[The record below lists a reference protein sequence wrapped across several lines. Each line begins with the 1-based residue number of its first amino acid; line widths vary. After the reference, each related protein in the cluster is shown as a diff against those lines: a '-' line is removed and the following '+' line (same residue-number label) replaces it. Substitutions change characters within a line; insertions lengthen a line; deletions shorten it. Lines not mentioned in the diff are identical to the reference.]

1 VTGEL
6 GTLGAIARRTGGR
19 VIGDANVRVGRIA
32 AIDDVDED
40 ALTFATDER
49 FLRAAL
55 ASRAAA
61 VLVDATLIDPAQ
73 TYAKPLVVVASSR
86 LALATLLAELE
97 PERPRGPF
105 VHPSAAVDASATIGA
120 GVYIGALVSIGA
132 RARIG
137 AQTVLS
143 AGVVIGTD
151 ASIGASCLLHAHAYV
166 GDRCVLG
173 DRVILGPQ
181 TAIGSDGFGWAFV
194 EGALHKIPQ
203 IGTVELG
210 DDVEIGAN
218 TCVDRAQTG
227 VTSIGSGSKIDNLC
241 QIGHNC
247 RIGKHC
253 AIAAQTGL
261 AGTTVIGDY
270 VQVGGQAGFAGHLT
284 VGTGARVA
292 AGCKVWGDV
301 PAGESVSGEPARKH
315 RDNIR
320 TQAYVNRLPKLYQR
334 VEALESVRAHDHSDE
349 Q

>member
-1 VTGEL
+1 MTGDL
-6 GTLGAIARRTGGR
+6 GTLAAIAERTGGR
-19 VIGDANVRVGRIA
+19 VIGDAGVRVGRLA
-32 AIDDVDED
+32 AIDDVDEG

-49 FLRAAL
+49 FFRTAL
-55 ASRAAA
+55 GSRAGA
-61 VLVDATLIDPAQ
+61 VLVDAQLIDPAQ
-73 TYAKPLVVVASSR
+73 TYAKPLVVVTSAR
-86 LALATLLAELE
+86 LALTTLLAELE
-97 PERPRGPF
+97 APRPRGPF
-105 VHPSAAVDASATIGA
+105 VHPSAAVDASAAIGPD
-120 GVYIGALVSIGA
+120 VYVGALVSIGA
-132 RARIG
+132 RASIG
-137 AQTVLS
+137 ARTVLS
-143 AGVVIGTD
+143 AGAVIGMD
-151 ASIGASCLLHAHAYV
+151 ARIGADCLLHAHAYV
-166 GDRCVLG
+166 ADRCVLG
-173 DRVILGPQ
+173 ERVILGPQ
-181 TAIGSDGFGWAFV
+181 TAIGSDGFGWAFL

-218 TCVDRAQTG
+218 TCIDRAQTG
-227 VTSIGSGSKIDNLC
+227 VTSIGTGSKIDNLC

-247 RIGKHC
+247 RIGMHC
-253 AIAAQTGL
+253 VIAAQTGL

-284 VGTGARVA
+284 VGARAKVA

-334 VEALESVRAHDHSDE
+334 VDTLESLRAHDHPDE